1 MRRNL
6 IETVMGTLVI
16 AVAVLFFVFAYS
28 KANLRQT
35 DGYEVL
41 AQFDRIDGIRSGSD
55 IRMSGIKI
63 GSVTGQRLDPKTYL
77 AIVNMTIDPTVQLP
91 VDSSAT
97 ITSDGLLGEK
107 YMAVQPGGS
116 EKMIKPGGTIENTQ
130 GSIDL
135 FSIIGQ
141 LIFSQTG
148 SEKKKGDGG
157 K

>member
-1 MRRNL
+1 
-6 IETVMGTLVI
+6 
-16 AVAVLFFVFAYS
+16 
-28 KANLRQT
+28 
-35 DGYEVL
+35 
-41 AQFDRIDGIRSGSD
+41 
-55 IRMSGIKI
+55 
-63 GSVTGQRLDPKTYL
+63 
-77 AIVNMTIDPTVQLP
+77 VQLP

-97 ITSDGLLGEK
+97 ITSDGLLGDK

-116 EKMIKPGGTIENTQ
+116 DKMIKPGGAIENTQ

-135 FSIIGQ
+135 FSLVGQ